1 LEDTHRLDIFIDDKK
16 ELIMKSKKTNLIRL
30 ALVAAVSLT
39 AAWVTTGAVAQDKTQ
54 DQTQLR
60 TQDQVYGSQLMTQAE
75 RNEYRIK
82 MRSLKTAQER
92 EAFRLEHHKLMQERA
107 QAKGI
112 TLPPEPLASGAGAGV
127 GPGAG
132 MGAGA
137 GIGAG
142 PGAKK

>member
-1 LEDTHRLDIFIDDKK
+1 
-16 ELIMKSKKTNLIRL
+16 MKSKKTNLARL

-39 AAWVTTGAVAQDKTQ
+39 AAWVTTSAVAQDTTP

-75 RNEYRIK
+75 RNEYRTK
-82 MRSLKTAQER
+82 MRSLKTTQER
-92 EAFRLEHHKLMQERA
+92 EAFRVEHHKLMQERA

-112 TLPPEPLASGAGAGV
+112 TLPAEPLARGAGAGV
-127 GPGAG
+127 G

-137 GIGAG
+137 GAGAGMGAG